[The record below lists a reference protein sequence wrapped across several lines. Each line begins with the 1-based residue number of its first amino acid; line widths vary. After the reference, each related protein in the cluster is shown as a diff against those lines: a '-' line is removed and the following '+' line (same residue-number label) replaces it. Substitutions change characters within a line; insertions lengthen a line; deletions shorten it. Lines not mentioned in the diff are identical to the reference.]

1 MNTGHWLSKGGIGV
15 VAALLVS
22 ATVGGEEQTPP
33 PPPQQKE
40 ATGSVQSE
48 IDAERR
54 GVVEAKRKAMLEEG
68 ISAVEETKNAL
79 SALEKNSKDEAL
91 AALQKATGKLEILVS
106 RDPKMALT
114 PIDVDVIAH
123 DIYSS
128 LEAIKRAKDEAEDLL
143 EDGKVQKARPLI
155 KALASEIVI
164 RTTNLPLGTYPSAIK
179 AVAPLIDAGKV
190 DQAKEALQQA
200 LNTLVVTE
208 NVIALPLL
216 RAELMLE
223 HADELAQKPSKTGAE
238 HEEAKRLMV
247 NARYQLVLAEALGY
261 GEKHDYQQLTGM
273 LDQVDTQLAE
283 KKASKDTFAGIH
295 SSLSRL
301 RKTMF

>member
-1 MNTGHWLSKGGIGV
+1 
-15 VAALLVS
+15 
-22 ATVGGEEQTPP
+22 
-33 PPPQQKE
+33 
-40 ATGSVQSE
+40 
-48 IDAERR
+48 
-54 GVVEAKRKAMLEEG
+54 
-68 ISAVEETKNAL
+68 
-79 SALEKNSKDEAL
+79 
-91 AALQKATGKLEILVS
+91 LQKATGKLEILVS
-106 RDPKMALT
+106 RDPKLALT

-123 DIYSS
+123 DVYSS

-155 KALASEIVI
+155 EALASELVM

-223 HADELAQKPSKTGAE
+223 KADELAQKPGKTGAE
-238 HEEAKRLMV
+238 QEEAKRLMV
-247 NARYQLVLAEALGY
+247 NARYQLTLAEALGY
-261 GEKHDYQQLTGM
+261 GEKHDYEQLTGM
-273 LDQVDTQLAE
+273 LDEVDTQLAA
-283 KKASKDTFAGIH
+283 KKASKDTFAGIQ

-301 RKTMF
+301 RRSIF

>member
-1 MNTGHWLSKGGIGV
+1 VLFRS
-15 VAALLVS
+15 VS

-33 PPPQQKE
+33 SQQKE
-40 ATGSVQSE
+40 VTESVQSGV
-48 IDAERR
+48 DAERR
-54 GVVEAKRKAMLEEG
+54 DVVEKKRKAMLEEA

-106 RDPKMALT
+106 RDPKMTLT
-114 PIDVDVIAH
+114 PVDVDVIAH
-123 DIYSS
+123 DVYSS

-155 KALASEIVI
+155 EALASEIVI

-179 AVAPLIDAGKV
+179 AVVPLIDAGKV

-223 HADELAQKPSKTGAE
+223 QADELAQKASKRGTE
-238 HEEAKRLMV
+238 QEEAKRLMV
-247 NARYQLVLAEALGY
+247 NARYQLTLAEVLGY
-261 GEKHDYQQLTGM
+261 GEKHDYEQLTGM
-273 LDQVDTQLAE
+273 LDEVDTQLAA
-283 KKASKDTFAGIH
+283 KKASKDMFAEIQT
-295 SSLSRL
+295 SVSRL
-301 RKTMF
+301 RNAIF

>member
-1 MNTGHWLSKGGIGV
+1 MNTGHWLSKGVIGLV
-15 VAALLVS
+15 GALLAS

-33 PPPQQKE
+33 PPSQQKE
-40 ATGSVQSE
+40 VTESVQSKV
-48 IDAERR
+48 DAERR
-54 GVVEAKRKAMLEEG
+54 DRVATKRKTMLDEA
-68 ISAVEETKNAL
+68 ISAVEETTKAL
-79 SALEKNSKDEAL
+79 SALEKNNKDEAL
-91 AALQKATGKLEILVS
+91 AALQKAIGKLEILVS

-114 PIDVDVIAH
+114 PVDVDVITH

-128 LEAIKRAKDEAEDLL
+128 FAAIERAKAEAEGLL

-155 KALASEIVI
+155 EALASEIVI
-164 RTTNLPLGTYPSAIK
+164 RTTNVPVGTYPSAIK
-179 AVAPLIDAGKV
+179 AVVPLIDADKV

-200 LNTLVVTE
+200 LNTLVVTK

-223 HADELAQKPSKTGAE
+223 RADELAQKPSKTGAE
-238 HEEAKRLMV
+238 QEKAKRLMV
-247 NARYQLVLAEALGY
+247 NARYQLTLAEALGY

-273 LDQVDTQLAE
+273 LDEVDTQLTAKKVSKESFAE
-283 KKASKDTFAGIH
+283 VQSL
-295 SSLSRL
+295 LSRL

>member
-1 MNTGHWLSKGGIGV
+1 MSTGHWLSKVGIGV
-15 VAALLVS
+15 VGALLLS

-40 ATGSVQSE
+40 ATESVQSQV
-48 IDAERR
+48 DAERR
-54 GVVEAKRKAMLEEG
+54 GVVETKRKAMLEEA

-79 SALEKNSKDEAL
+79 SALEKNSKDKAL

-114 PIDVDVIAH
+114 PIDVDLIAH

-143 EDGKVQKARPLI
+143 EDGKVQKARPLV

-261 GEKHDYQQLTGM
+261 GETHDYQELTRL
-273 LDQVDTQLAE
+273 LDHVDTQLAQ
-283 KKASKDTFAGIH
+283 KKASKETFAEVH

-301 RKTMF
+301 RRSLF

>member
-1 MNTGHWLSKGGIGV
+1 MNTDHWLSKVGIGV
-15 VAALLVS
+15 VGALLVS

-33 PPPQQKE
+33 SQQKE
-40 ATGSVQSE
+40 VTESVRPRV
-48 IDAERR
+48 DAERR
-54 GVVEAKRKAMLEEG
+54 DVVEKKRKAMLEEA

-106 RDPKMALT
+106 RDPKMTLT

-123 DIYSS
+123 DVYSS

-155 KALASEIVI
+155 EALASEIVI

-179 AVAPLIDAGKV
+179 AVVPLIDAGKV

-223 HADELAQKPSKTGAE
+223 QADELAQKASKRGTE
-238 HEEAKRLMV
+238 QEEAKRLMV
-247 NARYQLVLAEALGY
+247 NARYQLTLAEALGY
-261 GEKHDYQQLTGM
+261 GEKHDYEQLTGM
-273 LDQVDTQLAE
+273 LDEVDTQLAA
-283 KKASKDTFAGIH
+283 KKASKDTFAEIQT
-295 SSLSRL
+295 SVSRL
-301 RKTMF
+301 RNAIF